1 VDSSSWPIDR
11 AEPGPARRRSRGQ
24 SGTRRRAHRRARTV
38 GRTAPHVFVLTTFA
52 FAQPLFDLLGRNAEF
67 FTVRGSTRADI
78 VAFTLGVLLIPPAIL
93 LGIEAIAIAFG
104 VLVWRTVH
112 VAIVGGLFGV
122 VVLEALHTQL
132 GGGIAVIVLAALGG
146 LAASAV
152 YLAKPAVRSFLTVLA
167 PAPLILAFLFL
178 FHSPVARLLSPE
190 EKLAAASSAPEVKT
204 QTPVVLIVFDEF
216 STIALLDGHGRIDA
230 RRYPNFARLARTS
243 TWYRDTTTVHGFTQD
258 AVPAILTGQLPEE
271 DTLAIYSD
279 HPQSIFTLLYR
290 SYRLEA
296 RESLTRL
303 CPKQLCPRQR
313 DEEVVPGT
321 PAGTADS
328 FASDITVLY
337 LHTLMPTKLADR
349 LPPIDGSW
357 RNFRGGGA
365 ARAAAGVA
373 AQATAEGNPTC
384 FSACRFVDALESAQ
398 PGTAYVLHL
407 LLPHGVWN
415 HLPSGESYIADER
428 AFPEATDVGWTD
440 SPTLTDVAY
449 ARYLLQVGA
458 TDRALGLML
467 ERLEARHVLDDALVV
482 VVADHGLSFEPGEAR
497 REPTAKN
504 LDEVAFVPLFVKL
517 PKQRRG
523 RERPGLARTVDVLPT
538 IADALGVE
546 IPWPVDGQS
555 LLHRQ
560 LERDGT
566 VTIWG
571 NHGRVTNAQLSD
583 LLARREGELRAQTD
597 EFGSGAWARMY
608 ARGPLAP
615 LAGREVAALGAPP
628 ASGVEAQLDGKE
640 FFERVDPASGIV
652 PAYVTGRLE
661 GGLAGWDVAVAMNG
675 RVRATAVTYDAA
687 DGVRFAAVVPDSAIR
702 KGANEVEILVDAGRG
717 LKRVTT
723 STAATTLA
731 GDGIHRPDGTV
742 VPFDDAIAGTVK
754 ATFRGARV
762 TFEGWSAD
770 LEERTPREELAVFV
784 DGKHV
789 YTASGT
795 PLRRNWPP
803 GYDGI
808 TGAWYGFILP
818 AATLPARGSDHTVQV
833 FSLIGG
839 RAAELEYASGYPW
852 PVGR

>member
-1 VDSSSWPIDR
+1 VDSSTWPTDR
-11 AEPGPARRRSRGQ
+11 PALRQTRGRSRHGQ
-24 SGTRRRAHRRARTV
+24 GRTRRRARTIA
-38 GRTAPHVFVLTTFA
+38 RTAPHVFVLAAFA

-67 FTVRGSTRADI
+67 FAVRGSTRSDI
-78 VAFTLGVLLIPPAIL
+78 VLFTLGALLIPPAIL
-93 LGIEAIAIAFG
+93 LGIEAVAIAFG

-112 VAIVGGLFGV
+112 IVIVGALFGV
-122 VVLEALHTQL
+122 IVLEALHTRL
-132 GGGIAVIVLAALGG
+132 GGGIAVIVVAGLAG

-152 YLAKPAVRSFLTVLA
+152 YLAKPAVRSFLTVLSV
-167 PAPLILAFLFL
+167 APLLLAFLFL
-178 FHSPVARLLSPE
+178 FHSPVSRLLSPE
-190 EKLAAASSAPEVKT
+190 DKLAAATAPEVKT
-204 QTPVVLIVFDEF
+204 RTPVVLIVFDEF
-216 STIALLDGHGRIDA
+216 TTIALLDGHGRIDA
-230 RRYPNFARLARTS
+230 KRYPNFARLARTS

-313 DEEVVPGT
+313 SEEVVPGT
-321 PAGTADS
+321 PAGSSDS
-328 FASDITVLY
+328 FASDISVLY
-337 LHTLMPTKLADR
+337 LHTLVPTKLADR
-349 LPPIDGSW
+349 LPPIDSSW

-373 AQATAEGNPTC
+373 AQATAGGDPTC
-384 FSACRFVDALESAQ
+384 FSACRFVDALDSAR

-407 LLPHGVWN
+407 LLPHGNWN
-415 HLPSGESYIADER
+415 YLPSGAYYVADER
-428 AFPEATDVGWTD
+428 AVPEATAVGWTD
-440 SPTLTDVAY
+440 SAALTDVAY
-449 ARYLLQVGA
+449 ARYMLQVGA

-467 ERLEARHVLDDALVV
+467 DRLEARHVFDDALVV

-497 REPTAKN
+497 REPTVKN

-517 PKQRRG
+517 PNQHRRHERRG
-523 RERPGLARTVDVLPT
+523 FARTVDVLPT
-538 IADALGVE
+538 IADALGIE

-571 NHGRVTNAQLSD
+571 NHGRVTTAQLSD

-597 EFGSGAWARMY
+597 EFGSGSWDRMY

-615 LAGREVAALGAPP
+615 LAGREVAELGAPP

-640 FFERVDPASGIV
+640 VFERVDPASGIV

-661 GGLAGWDVAVAMNG
+661 GGLAGWDVAVAVNG

-717 LKRVTT
+717 LKRVPA
-723 STAATTLA
+723 STATTTLA
-731 GDGIHRPDGTV
+731 EDGIHRPDGTV
-742 VPFDDAIAGTVK
+742 VPFDDAVAGTVK
-754 ATFRGARV
+754 ATFEGTRV

-784 DGKHV
+784 DGKHL

-795 PLRRNWPP
+795 PLQRNWPP

-808 TGAWYGFILP
+808 TGAWYRFVLP
-818 AATLPARGSDHTVQV
+818 AAALPKRKSGHTVQV

-839 RAAELEYASGYPW
+839 RAAELRYAAGYPW
-852 PVGR
+852 ASDR